1 MSKRARDRI
10 DRRDWPKRWA
20 DNACPINWQDLGTSS
35 SPPDQHRNVERIAE
49 RTQQQPQPR

>member
-1 MSKRARDRI
+1 MSKRARDHG
-10 DRRDWPKRWA
+10 DKRDWQKKWA

-35 SPPDQHRNVERIAE
+35 PPPDQHRNVERIAQ